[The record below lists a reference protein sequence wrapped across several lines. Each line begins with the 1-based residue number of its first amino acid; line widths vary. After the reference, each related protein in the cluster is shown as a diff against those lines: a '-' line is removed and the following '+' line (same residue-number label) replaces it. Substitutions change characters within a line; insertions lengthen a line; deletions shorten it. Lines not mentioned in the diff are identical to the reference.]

1 MPENTAMQ
9 VQADKL
15 LNEIKE
21 DLNFYS
27 AAIKEVSHEVLDS
40 QFSEY
45 PIFIAHQHEVHAGEL
60 ILDRKELGRY
70 WSINA
75 TTLEELEEK
84 NYFNRERV
92 QYFKKVFKDPRQYMC
107 VLLITSL
114 GGNIIFHPYSSA
126 I

>member
-1 MPENTAMQ
+1 MQ

-27 AAIKEVSHEVLDS
+27 EAIKEVSDEMLNERLT
-40 QFSEY
+40 EY

-60 ILDRKELGRY
+60 ILDRQELGRY

-75 TTLEELEEK
+75 TTLEELEQK
-84 NYFNRERV
+84 GFFNKERT
-92 QYFKKVFKDPRQYMC
+92 QYFKKIFKNPRSYMC

-114 GGNIIFHPYSSA
+114 GGNVLFHPFPAS
-126 I
+126 